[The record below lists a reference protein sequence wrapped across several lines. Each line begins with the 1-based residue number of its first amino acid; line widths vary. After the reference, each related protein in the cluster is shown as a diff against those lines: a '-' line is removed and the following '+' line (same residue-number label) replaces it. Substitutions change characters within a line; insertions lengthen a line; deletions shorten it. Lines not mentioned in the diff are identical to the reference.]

1 MKGDTVMNR
10 NKTAIIISM
19 TIAAVLLTACGDSSD
34 NSDNNKDVKT
44 VPINKSAAVYF
55 SRVGNTDFPSDIDAV
70 TSASLNRIGGELK
83 GNAQLM
89 ADWIADEADCEVFE
103 IVSEESYPVDY
114 DATVD
119 QAKQEQA
126 DNKRPKLK
134 YGFENID
141 DYDTIWLAFPNWWA
155 DLPMPVYSFFEEYD
169 LSGKNIY
176 VFITHEGSGYSSTVK
191 TIRELEPDANVVEAR
206 SVKGGSVSDEES
218 SIREFVKEQLP
229 K

>member
-1 MKGDTVMNR
+1 MKGDTVMNG
-10 NKTAIIISM
+10 NNTAIIISM
-19 TIAAVLLTACGDSSD
+19 TIAAVLLTACGDS
-34 NSDNNKDVKT
+34 SDNNKDVKT

-70 TSASLNRIGGELK
+70 TSASLNRIDGELK

-89 ADWIADEADCEVFE
+89 AEWIADEADCEVFE

-206 SVKGGSVSDEES
+206 SVKGGSVSDEEN
-218 SIREFVKEQLP
+218 SIREFVKEQLS

>member
-1 MKGDTVMNR
+1 MKGDTVMNG

-19 TIAAVLLTACGDSSD
+19 TIAAVLLTACGDS
-34 NSDNNKDVKT
+34 SDNNKDVKT

-70 TSASLNRIGGELK
+70 TSASLNRIDGELK

-89 ADWIADEADCEVFE
+89 AEWIADEADCEVFE

-114 DATVD
+114 NATVD

-206 SVKGGSVSDEES
+206 SVKGGSVSDEEN
-218 SIREFVKEQLP
+218 SIREYVKEQLP

>member
-1 MKGDTVMNR
+1 MNM
-10 NKTAIIISM
+10 NKTGIIISSI
-19 TIAAVLLTACGDSSD
+19 IAAMLLTACSNSSND
-34 NSDNNKDVKT
+34 NKDVKT

-70 TSASLNRIGGELK
+70 TSASLNRIDGELK

-103 IVSEESYPVDY
+103 IVSEERYPVDY
-114 DATVD
+114 NATVD
-119 QAKQEQA
+119 LAKQEQS
-126 DNKRPKLK
+126 DNKRPQLR
-134 YGFENID
+134 YSLENIA

-206 SVKGGSVSDEES
+206 SVKGGSVSDEEN
-218 SIREFVKEQLP
+218 SIREFVKEQLS

>member
-1 MKGDTVMNR
+1 MKGDTVMNG

-19 TIAAVLLTACGDSSD
+19 TIAALLLTACGESSD
-34 NSDNNKDVKT
+34 NKDVKT
-44 VPINKSAAVYF
+44 VPITKSAAVYF

-70 TSASLNRIGGELK
+70 TSASLNRIDGELK
-83 GNAQLM
+83 GNAELM

-114 DATVD
+114 NATVD
-119 QAKQEQA
+119 LAKQEQS
-126 DNKRPKLK
+126 DNKRPQLK
-134 YGFENID
+134 YSIENIA

-169 LSGKNIY
+169 LSEKNIY

-206 SVKGGSVSDEES
+206 SVKGGSVSDEEN
-218 SIREFVKEQLP
+218 SIREFVKEQLS

>member
-1 MKGDTVMNR
+1 MKGDTVMNG

-19 TIAAVLLTACGDSSD
+19 TIEALLLTACGDS
-34 NSDNNKDVKT
+34 SDNNKDVKT
-44 VPINKSAAVYF
+44 VPITKSAAVYF

-70 TSASLNRIGGELK
+70 TSASLNRIDGELK

-114 DATVD
+114 NATVD
-119 QAKQEQA
+119 LAKQEQS
-126 DNKRPKLK
+126 DNKRPQLR
-134 YGFENID
+134 YSLENIA

-206 SVKGGSVSDEES
+206 SVKGGSVSDEEN
-218 SIREFVKEQLP
+218 SIREFVKEQLS

>member
-1 MKGDTVMNR
+1 MNM
-10 NKTAIIISM
+10 NKTGIIISSI
-19 TIAAVLLTACGDSSD
+19 IAAMLLTACSNSSND
-34 NSDNNKDVKT
+34 NKDVKT
-44 VPINKSAAVYF
+44 APINKSAAVYF

-70 TSASLNRIGGELK
+70 TSASLNRIDGELK

-103 IVSEESYPVDY
+103 IVSEERYPVDY
-114 DATVD
+114 NATVD
-119 QAKQEQA
+119 LAKQEQS
-126 DNKRPKLK
+126 DNKRPQLR
-134 YGFENID
+134 YSLENIA

-206 SVKGGSVSDEES
+206 SVKGGSVSDEEN

>member
-1 MKGDTVMNR
+1 MKGDTVMNG

-19 TIAAVLLTACGDSSD
+19 TIAALLLTACGES
-34 NSDNNKDVKT
+34 SDNNKDVKT
-44 VPINKSAAVYF
+44 VPITKSAAVYF

-70 TSASLNRIGGELK
+70 TSASLNRIDGELK
-83 GNAQLM
+83 GNAELM

-114 DATVD
+114 NATVD
-119 QAKQEQA
+119 LAKQEQS
-126 DNKRPKLK
+126 DNKRPQLR
-134 YGFENID
+134 YSLENIA
-141 DYDTIWLAFPNWWA
+141 DYYTIWLAFPNWWA
-155 DLPMPVYSFFEEYD
+155 DLPMPVYSFLEEYD

-176 VFITHEGSGYSSTVK
+176 VFITHEGSDYSSTVK

-206 SVKGGSVSDEES
+206 SVKGGSVSDEEN
-218 SIREFVKEQLP
+218 SIREFVKEQLS

>member
-1 MKGDTVMNR
+1 MKGDTVMNG

-19 TIAAVLLTACGDSSD
+19 TIAAMLLTACSNSSND
-34 NSDNNKDVKT
+34 NKDVKT

-70 TSASLNRIGGELK
+70 TSASLNRIDGELK

-89 ADWIADEADCEVFE
+89 AEWIADEADCEVFE

-141 DYDTIWLAFPNWWA
+141 DYDTIWLAFPNFVFVGG
-155 DLPMPVYSFFEEYD
+155 LYQQKFGSCIGV
-169 LSGKNIY
+169 NI
-176 VFITHEGSGYSSTVK
+176 
-191 TIRELEPDANVVEAR
+191 A
-206 SVKGGSVSDEES
+206 
-218 SIREFVKEQLP
+218 
-229 K
+229 

>member
-1 MKGDTVMNR
+1 MNG

-19 TIAAVLLTACGDSSD
+19 TIAALLLTACGESSD
-34 NSDNNKDVKT
+34 NKDVKT
-44 VPINKSAAVYF
+44 VPITKSAAVYF

-70 TSASLNRIGGELK
+70 TSASLNRIDGELK
-83 GNAQLM
+83 GNAELM

-114 DATVD
+114 NATVD
-119 QAKQEQA
+119 LAKQEQS
-126 DNKRPKLK
+126 DNKRPQLK
-134 YGFENID
+134 YSIENIA

-206 SVKGGSVSDEES
+206 SVKGGSVSDEEN
-218 SIREFVKEQLP
+218 SIREFVKEQLS

>member
-1 MKGDTVMNR
+1 MNG

-19 TIAAVLLTACGDSSD
+19 TIAALLLTACGESSD
-34 NSDNNKDVKT
+34 NKDVKT
-44 VPINKSAAVYF
+44 VPITKSAAVYF

-70 TSASLNRIGGELK
+70 TSASLNRIDGELK
-83 GNAQLM
+83 GNAELM

-114 DATVD
+114 NATVD
-119 QAKQEQA
+119 LAKQEQS
-126 DNKRPKLK
+126 DNKRPQLK
-134 YGFENID
+134 YSIENIA

-169 LSGKNIY
+169 LSEKNIY

-206 SVKGGSVSDEES
+206 SVKGGSVSDEEN
-218 SIREFVKEQLP
+218 SIREFVKEQLS

>member
-1 MKGDTVMNR
+1 MNM
-10 NKTAIIISM
+10 NKTGIIISSI
-19 TIAAVLLTACGDSSD
+19 IAAMLLTACSNSSND
-34 NSDNNKDVKT
+34 NKDVKT
-44 VPINKSAAVYF
+44 APINKSAAVYF

-70 TSASLNRIGGELK
+70 TSASLNRIDGELK

-103 IVSEESYPVDY
+103 IVSEERYPVDY
-114 DATVD
+114 NATVD
-119 QAKQEQA
+119 LAKQEQS
-126 DNKRPKLK
+126 DNKRPQLR
-134 YGFENID
+134 YSLENIA

-169 LSGKNIY
+169 LSRKNIY

-206 SVKGGSVSDEES
+206 SVKGGSVSDEEN
-218 SIREFVKEQLP
+218 SIREYVKEQLP

>member
-1 MKGDTVMNR
+1 MNG
-10 NKTAIIISM
+10 NNTAIIISM
-19 TIAAVLLTACGDSSD
+19 TIAAVLLTACGDS
-34 NSDNNKDVKT
+34 SDNNKDVKT

-70 TSASLNRIGGELK
+70 TSASLNRIDGELK

-89 ADWIADEADCEVFE
+89 AEWIADEADCEVFE

-206 SVKGGSVSDEES
+206 SVKGGSVSDEEN
-218 SIREFVKEQLP
+218 SIREFVKEQLS

>member
-1 MKGDTVMNR
+1 MKGDTGMNM
-10 NKTAIIISM
+10 NKTGIIISSI
-19 TIAAVLLTACGDSSD
+19 IAAMLLTACSNSSND
-34 NSDNNKDVKT
+34 NKDVKT

-70 TSASLNRIGGELK
+70 TSASLNRIDGELK

-103 IVSEESYPVDY
+103 IVSEERYPVDY
-114 DATVD
+114 NATVD
-119 QAKQEQA
+119 LAKQEQS
-126 DNKRPKLK
+126 DNKRPQLR
-134 YGFENID
+134 YSLENIA

-206 SVKGGSVSDEES
+206 SVKGGSVSDEEN
-218 SIREFVKEQLP
+218 SIREFVKEQLS